1 MSSCVTDQDFIA
13 AMQRDLPPIA
23 PSARR
28 GADAAA
34 LTNSGSPTPSPAA
47 GGATTTRVILPAQ
60 EQP

>member
-23 PSARR
+23 PPVRR

-34 LTNSGSPTPSPAA
+34 PTDRGSPTPSPVA
-47 GGATTTRVILPAQ
+47 GGATTAHVILPAQ